1 MYRAHNVLEGHQ
13 HTMYMS
19 AVPQANTLSRQTHRF
34 SQRPARALSV
44 RPMAA
49 YQVYVKGDPATNT
62 LLDCPFCHRVLLTF
76 ETKHIPYTKEYID
89 FDNKPKWLQ
98 EKSGGKVPLIHN
110 SELKNDFWLADSDEI
125 VKFLEQQHPQPS
137 MVSNVPADV
146 VGGFFGAFRGL
157 LFAKPEEADE
167 KKTVFVQELQ
177 KVEDYLAENGPYFGG
192 DRLDAT
198 DASMAPKMYHAL
210 TALGHFKGLQLDGAK
225 FPAVENYRQLLK
237 DQPAWK
243 NTDYGAE
250 AIIKGWA
257 RHLSQQL
264 N

>member
-1 MYRAHNVLEGHQ
+1 
-13 HTMYMS
+13 
-19 AVPQANTLSRQTHRF
+19 
-34 SQRPARALSV
+34 
-44 RPMAA
+44 
-49 YQVYVKGDPATNT
+49 
-62 LLDCPFCHRVLLTF
+62 
-76 ETKHIPYTKEYID
+76 
-89 FDNKPKWLQ
+89 
-98 EKSGGKVPLIHN
+98 
-110 SELKNDFWLADSDEI
+110 
-125 VKFLEQQHPQPS
+125 